1 MRASVHAAVILCLLA
16 DAGGAAPYQQRI
28 PRQQPRTQ
36 GAVQGIVKAPDG
48 RALGGVR
55 LVFRRLDAA
64 GETVTINTGVGVFL
78 LRDLTPGAYSISA
91 TLDGFEPVF
100 VARREVTARESTII
114 ELTMKPLPGGAKGPE
129 ILPLHNYDGAPAP
142 STYHV
147 LLPPPPPD
155 TSLTVAPP
163 LASDEEVFTSVPNRW
178 NLKLPDFRRYDFSG
192 DEQFVKPHFFDPFN
206 TNKLKGDAPIL
217 GNRIFLNLGFVS
229 DTLNVG
235 QTVPLPPIPF
245 KDNPQHFGFG
255 QYAFS
260 QNFAMTADLSQGDAA
275 YRPVDWRIHVTADVD
290 LNYVAVKAPGLLDFN
305 QNNTNRFDRHTAL
318 QEAFAEIKLKDLSNE
333 YDTVSIRGGIQP
345 FNSDFRGF
353 IFSASQPA
361 IRIFGNLDS
370 NRYQYNLAAFDML
383 GKDPNSGLLTF
394 DSRHQRV
401 YIANLYRQDFFIPGY
416 TIEASFH
423 YDKDDPST
431 GVNRNGFMVRPVPFG
446 PLIERSERAYYYGFA
461 GDGHWGRINLSHA
474 FYEVAGTDKYNPYAG
489 HSVSIDA
496 RMAAL
501 ELSMDHNWLRY
512 RTSFF
517 YASGDRNPTGK
528 TATGFDSIDDNPNF
542 GGGTFSYWDR
552 ISLVGSG
559 VGINITN
566 GNSLLPDMRTSKA
579 DGQAN
584 FVNPGLFLYNAGVD
598 ADLTP
603 RLKLFSNLNLIR
615 FADTEPLEL
624 LLGLKN
630 IQAGAGADSGIGATY
645 RPKISGNISLTGG
658 FNAFFPFAGFKEI
671 YTGRTLFG
679 VFSNVRFRF

>member
-1 MRASVHAAVILCLLA
+1 MRASVHAAACLCLLA
-16 DAGGAAPYQQRI
+16 GAGEAAPYQQRI
-28 PRQQPRTQ
+28 PRQDPRQ
-36 GAVQGIVKAPDG
+36 AGSVQGIVKAPDG
-48 RALGGVR
+48 RVLGGVR
-55 LVFRRLDAA
+55 LVFRRQGSG
-64 GETVTINTGVGVFL
+64 GETVVLNTGGGVFL
-78 LRDLTPGAYSISA
+78 LRDLTPGAYSITA
-91 TLDGFEPVF
+91 TLDGFEPLLLENQQ
-100 VARREVTARESTII
+100 VAAHDPTII
-114 ELTMKPLPGGAKGPE
+114 ELTLKPLAGPAKAPE
-129 ILPLHNYDGAPAP
+129 NLPLHRFDAESGP
-142 STYHV
+142 STYHL

-155 TSLTVAPP
+155 TTLTVAPP
-163 LASDEEVFTSVPNRW
+163 LADEEEVFTSVPNRW
-178 NLKLPDFRRYDFSG
+178 NLKLPDFRRYDTPG
-192 DEQFVKPHFFDPFN
+192 DVQFVPGHFFDPFN
-206 TNKLKGDAPIL
+206 TNKLKGDVPVL
-217 GNRIFLNLGFVS
+217 GHRIFLNLGFVS
-229 DTLNVG
+229 DTLNAG

-255 QYAFS
+255 QYAMS

-275 YRPVDWRIHVTADVD
+275 YRPVDWRIRVTADVD
-290 LNYVAVKAPGLLDFN
+290 LNYVGVKAPGLLDFN
-305 QNNTNRFDRHTAL
+305 QDNTTRFDRHTAL
-318 QEAFAEIKLKDLSNE
+318 QEAFGELKLKDLSNE
-333 YDTVSIRGGIQP
+333 YDFVSIRAGIQG

-361 IRIFGNLDS
+361 VRIFGNLDS

-401 YIANLYRQDFFIPGY
+401 YIANLYRQDFLIPGY
-416 TIEASFH
+416 TAEVSFH

-431 GVNRNGFMVRPVPFG
+431 GVNRDGFMVRPTPFG
-446 PLIERSERAYYYGFA
+446 AFQPRSERAYYYGFA
-461 GDGHWGRINLSHA
+461 GDGHWGLINLTHA
-474 FYEVAGTDKYNPYAG
+474 FYQVVGTDKYNPYAA
-489 HSVSIDA
+489 HEVSINA

-501 ELSMDHNWLRY
+501 ELSLDRNWLRY
-512 RTSFF
+512 RASFF
-517 YASGDRNPTGK
+517 YASGDRNPAGK

-552 ISLVGSG
+552 VSLVGSG

-566 GNSLLPDMRTSKA
+566 GNSLIPDLRTSKA

-603 RLKLFSNLNLIR
+603 RLRLFTNLNLIR

-630 IQAGAGADSGIGATY
+630 IHAGAGADSGIGATY
-645 RPKISGNISLTGG
+645 RPKLSGNISLTTG
-658 FNAFFPFAGFKEI
+658 FNAFFPFAGFQEI